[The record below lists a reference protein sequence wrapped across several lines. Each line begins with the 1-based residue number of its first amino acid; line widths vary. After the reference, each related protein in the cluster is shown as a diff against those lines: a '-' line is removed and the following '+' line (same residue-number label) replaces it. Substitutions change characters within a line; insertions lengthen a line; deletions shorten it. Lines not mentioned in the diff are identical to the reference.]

1 MRTGVRKISSGS
13 RDIGTIG
20 SKSNLCPHGLQ
31 KVRAW
36 QRRKLTSSR
45 SSREL
50 MKLPETPQETVSNTR
65 PGLSRHAY
73 NVINKPLFSI
83 GNSSSKEKRK
93 RPWSHNELR
102 KSMKCL
108 SERKLKKIGN
118 GINRGTSGVR
128 RRSDGDHSTRLK
140 RRRRRK
146 GCLRLN
152 PLSWLWLSVIKN
164 SHRKSLVGKNQFH
177 RPKTTK
183 SLKICPNL
191 TQFTPRKSN

>member
-13 RDIGTIG
+13 RDIGSIG
-20 SKSNLCPHGLQ
+20 TKSNLRPHDLQ

-45 SSREL
+45 SSKEL

-93 RPWSHNELR
+93 LPRSHNELR

-146 GCLRLN
+146 GCLRLS
-152 PLSWLWLSVIKN
+152 PLSWLWLLLRMI
-164 SHRKSLVGKNQFH
+164 RQKSLVGKNQFH

-191 TQFTPRKSN
+191 TQFTARKSN